1 MRCLGSFLIALY
13 WGLQATAL
21 AVDAASDLQQPR
33 VPPQALA
40 TAQSLKNP
48 LPATPEVVEQ
58 GRALYYGKGFCVA
71 CHGREGR
78 GITDVD
84 PTMLTGALPTDF
96 TKAEW
101 QAARTDGELLWIL
114 KYGSPGT
121 AMASFIPAVLTEE
134 EAWQVIWFVRS
145 FGRP

>member
-1 MRCLGSFLIALY
+1 MRYLGSFLIALF

-21 AVDAASDLQQPR
+21 ASDAASDLQRPR
-33 VPPQALA
+33 VPPQAIA
-40 TAQSLKNP
+40 AAQALQNP
-48 LPATPEVVEQ
+48 LPDTPAVVEQ

-78 GITDVD
+78 GMTDVD
-84 PTMLTGALPTDF
+84 PTMLKGVLPTDF
-96 TKAEW
+96 TKAAW

-114 KYGSPGT
+114 QYGSPGT

-134 EAWQVIWFVRS
+134 EAWQVIRFVRS
-145 FGRP
+145 LGRP

>member
-1 MRCLGSFLIALY
+1 MRRLGFFLIALT
-13 WGLQATAL
+13 WGLQATVL
-21 AVDAASDLQQPR
+21 AGDAASDLQRPR

-40 TAQSLKNP
+40 MARSWQNP
-48 LPATPEVVEQ
+48 LPDTPEVVEQ
-58 GRALYYGKGFCVA
+58 GRRLYYGKGFCVA

-78 GITDVD
+78 GMTDVD
-84 PTMLTGALPTDF
+84 PTLVKGTLPTDF
-96 TKAEW
+96 TQAEW

-114 KYGSPGT
+114 HHGSAGT

-145 FGRP
+145 LRRP

>member
-1 MRCLGSFLIALY
+1 MRRLGYFLIAAY

-21 AVDAASDLQQPR
+21 AYDAASDIQRPR
-33 VPPQALA
+33 VPAQDLA
-40 TAQSLKNP
+40 AARSLKTP
-48 LPATPEVVEQ
+48 LPDTPEVVEQ

-78 GITDVD
+78 GMTDVD
-84 PTMLTGALPTDF
+84 TSMLKGALPTDF

-114 KYGSPGT
+114 KNGSPGT
-121 AMASFIPAVLTEE
+121 AMASFVPAVLTEE
-134 EAWQVIWFVRS
+134 EAWQVIQFVRS
-145 FGRP
+145 LGRP

>member
-1 MRCLGSFLIALY
+1 MARSR
-13 WGLQATAL
+13 Q
-21 AVDAASDLQQPR
+21 
-33 VPPQALA
+33 
-40 TAQSLKNP
+40 NP
-48 LPATPEVVEQ
+48 LPDTPAVVEQ

-114 KYGSPGT
+114 QYGSPGT

-145 FGRP
+145 LRRP

>member
-1 MRCLGSFLIALY
+1 MRRLGYFLIATY

-21 AVDAASDLQQPR
+21 ACDAASDIQRPR
-33 VPPQALA
+33 VPPQDFAA
-40 TAQSLKNP
+40 ARSLKTP
-48 LPATPEVVEQ
+48 LPDTPEVVEQ

-78 GITDVD
+78 GMTDVD
-84 PTMLTGALPTDF
+84 TSMLKGALPTDF

-114 KYGSPGT
+114 KNGSPGT
-121 AMASFIPAVLTEE
+121 AMASFVPAVLTEE
-134 EAWQVIWFVRS
+134 QAWQVIQFVRS
-145 FGRP
+145 LGRP

>member
-1 MRCLGSFLIALY
+1 MRRLVAFLIALS

-21 AVDAASDLQQPR
+21 AEDAASDLRRPR

-40 TAQSLKNP
+40 AAQALHNP
-48 LPATPEVVEQ
+48 LLATPAVVEQ

-71 CHGREGR
+71 CHGRDGR
-78 GITDVD
+78 GITAVD
-84 PTMLTGALPTDF
+84 PTLLTGALPTDF
-96 TKAEW
+96 SKAEW
-101 QAARTDGELLWIL
+101 QAARTDGELLWVL
-114 KYGSPGT
+114 QYGSPGT

-145 FGRP
+145 LRRP

>member
-1 MRCLGSFLIALY
+1 MRRLGAFLIAVA

-21 AVDAASDLQQPR
+21 AWDAASDLQRPR

-40 TAQSLKNP
+40 AAQSLHNP
-48 LPATPEVVEQ
+48 LPGTPAVVAQ

-78 GITDVD
+78 GMTDVD
-84 PTMLTGALPTDF
+84 PTRLTGALPTDF
-96 TKAEW
+96 TQAAW

-114 KYGSPGT
+114 HYGSPGT
-121 AMASFIPAVLTEE
+121 AMASFIPTVLTEE

-145 FGRP
+145 LRRP

>member
-1 MRCLGSFLIALY
+1 MRCVGSFLIILY

-21 AVDAASDLQQPR
+21 AGDAASDLHRPR

-40 TAQSLKNP
+40 AAQALHNP
-48 LPATPEVVEQ
+48 LPDTPEVVEQ

-71 CHGREGR
+71 CHGRDGR
-78 GITDVD
+78 GMTDVD
-84 PTMLTGALPTDF
+84 PTMLKGALPTDF

-101 QAARTDGELLWIL
+101 KAARTDGELLWIL
-114 KYGSPGT
+114 QYGSPGT

-145 FGRP
+145 LGRP

>member
-1 MRCLGSFLIALY
+1 MRCFGSFLIILY

-21 AVDAASDLQQPR
+21 AGDAASDLQRPR

-40 TAQSLKNP
+40 AAQALHNP
-48 LPATPEVVEQ
+48 LPDTPEVVEQ

-71 CHGREGR
+71 CHGRDGR
-78 GITDVD
+78 GMTDVD
-84 PTMLTGALPTDF
+84 PTRLKGALPTAF

-101 QAARTDGELLWIL
+101 QVARTDGELLWIL
-114 KYGSPGT
+114 QYGSPGT

-145 FGRP
+145 LGRP

>member
-1 MRCLGSFLIALY
+1 MRCLGAFFMALS
-13 WGLQATAL
+13 WGLQAIAL
-21 AVDAASDLQQPR
+21 AGDAASDLQRPR

-40 TAQSLKNP
+40 AAQALKNP
-48 LPATPEVVEQ
+48 LPDTSEVVER

-71 CHGREGR
+71 CHGRDGR
-78 GITDVD
+78 GITDVN

-96 TKAEW
+96 TQAEW
-101 QAARTDGELLWIL
+101 QAARTDGELLWVL
-114 KYGSPGT
+114 QYGSPGT

-145 FGRP
+145 LGRP